1 VPSRIRILSE
11 DLANRIA
18 AGEVVEGPHSV
29 VKELVENAIDAG
41 ADAVTINVKG
51 AGSDL
56 VRVSDNGVGMNRDD
70 ALASFDRFATSKITG
85 RDDLEAIDTLGFRG
99 EALPSIA
106 SVSRVRLTTCEPGT
120 EEGTEVTLVG
130 GEVRDVRPTGRAG
143 GTTVEVSSLFFNT
156 PARRKFLRSDRVELR
171 RILELVGEYAVLY
184 PAMRIDVTVEGRTA
198 MSLPPAASVAE
209 RASAIIGSGRAGN
222 TMEFESE
229 DGPYTVRGLIG
240 SPSSARTRGALQILA
255 VNGRPVRSRLV
266 TAAVRNGYGELL
278 PRSRHPVF
286 AILIDA
292 DTRLVDANVHPT
304 KREVRFSE
312 DRRIFALV
320 ERAVRETLLAH
331 DIAPSLAGPAS
342 EAWRN
347 TTRDPDTDGGAQ
359 LELPD
364 ARATDARATQQVGV
378 WGTAASPSATAGE
391 TDTLR
396 ETGESLNASETG
408 ETAREAAKFWQLHGL
423 YIFIQT
429 REGVLVVDQHA
440 AHERILYEEARERL
454 SGVADAGPS
463 QQLLFPIAVEL
474 SPAEWETFGH
484 IDTLLERL
492 GFSVRPMS
500 GRTVML
506 EAVPGAFQKWPQERI
521 LQEVLAEIPT
531 SSSAMRDLIES
542 MATTFACKTAIKAG
556 QRLNEDEMRGLVDR
570 LFATELPFSCP
581 HGRPTFMRMTLSE
594 FDRKFGRT

>member
-1 VPSRIRILSE
+1 MPSRIRILSE

-41 ADAVTINVKG
+41 ADAITVDVKG

-70 ALASFDRFATSKITG
+70 ALAAFDRFATSKITG
-85 RDDLEAIDTLGFRG
+85 PDDLEAIDTLGFRG

-120 EEGTEVTLVG
+120 EEGTEVSLVG
-130 GEVRDVRPTGRAG
+130 GEVRDVRPAGRAG

-156 PARRKFLRSDRVELR
+156 PARRKFLKSDRVELR
-171 RILELVGEYAVLY
+171 KILELIGEYAVLY
-184 PAMRIDVTVEGRTA
+184 PAVRFDVTVEGRTT
-198 MSLPPAASVAE
+198 MSLPPATSVAE

-229 DGPYTVRGLIG
+229 DGPYAVRGLIG

-304 KREVRFSE
+304 KREIRFSE

-347 TTRDPDTDGGAQ
+347 TTREPGAGGGAQ

-364 ARATDARATQQVGV
+364 APPNSSRATEQVSV
-378 WGTAASPSATAGE
+378 WGSGGAPSATAAE

-396 ETGESLNASETG
+396 ETSESLDAPETG
-408 ETAREAAKFWQLHGL
+408 ETVPEAAKFWQLHGM

-454 SGVADAGPS
+454 SGVAEAGPS

-474 SPAEWETFGH
+474 SPAEWETFSH

-531 SSSAMRDLIES
+531 GSSAMRDLIES

-556 QRLNEDEMRGLVDR
+556 QKLNEEEMRGLIDR

-594 FDRKFGRT
+594 LDRKFGRT

>member
-1 VPSRIRILSE
+1 MPSRIRILSE

-41 ADAVTINVKG
+41 ADAVVVDVKG

-56 VRVSDNGVGMNRDD
+56 VRVSDNGIGMNRDD
-70 ALASFDRFATSKITG
+70 ALASFDRFATSKIAG
-85 RDDLEAIDTLGFRG
+85 PADLEAIDTLGFRG

-106 SVSRVRLTTCEPGT
+106 SVARVRLTTREHAAD
-120 EEGTEVTLVG
+120 EGTEVSLVG
-130 GEVRDVRPTGRAG
+130 GEVRDVRPAGRAG

-171 RILELVGEYAVLY
+171 KILDLMSEYAVLY
-184 PAMRIDVTVEGRTA
+184 PAIRFDVTVEGRSTL
-198 MSLPPAASVAE
+198 SLPPAGSVAE
-209 RASAIIGSGRAGN
+209 RARAVIGSGRAGSM
-222 TMEFESE
+222 MEFESE
-229 DGPYTVRGLIG
+229 DGPYAVRGVIG
-240 SPSSARTRGALQILA
+240 SPSTARTRGALQIMA

-278 PRSRHPVF
+278 PRARHPVF

-331 DIAPSLAGPAS
+331 DIAPSLAGPSDGVAGGGSPGALAGAADAPQLDLPTAPPGPAPTAPAS
-342 EAWRN
+342 S
-347 TTRDPDTDGGAQ
+347 
-359 LELPD
+359 
-364 ARATDARATQQVGV
+364 V
-378 WGTAASPSATAGE
+378 WGSAGRPEAPE

-396 ETGESLNASETG
+396 ETAESMDVPEASG
-408 ETAREAAKFWQLHGL
+408 AVRESAKFWQLHGM

-454 SGVADAGPS
+454 SGAAEAGPS

-474 SPAEWETFGH
+474 SPSEWETFSQVEA
-484 IDTLLERL
+484 LLERL

-506 EAVPGAFQKWPQERI
+506 EAVPGAFQKWPQERV
-521 LQEVLAEIPT
+521 LHEVLAEIP
-531 SSSAMRDLIES
+531 SGRPAMRDLIES

-556 QRLNEDEMRGLVDR
+556 QRLSEEEMRGLIDR

-594 FDRKFGRT
+594 LDRKFGRT